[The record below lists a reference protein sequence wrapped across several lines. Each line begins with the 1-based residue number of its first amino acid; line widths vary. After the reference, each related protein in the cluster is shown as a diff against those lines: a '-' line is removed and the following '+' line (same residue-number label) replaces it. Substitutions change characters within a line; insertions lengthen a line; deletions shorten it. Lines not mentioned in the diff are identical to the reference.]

1 MSNDGV
7 TAVERALSILDCFKP
22 GSEKLSLA
30 DLSARLPLH
39 KTTIFRLLN
48 SLVRCGYAIRHKDG
62 SYSPGPRLLY
72 LGRVYE
78 RSFHLSD
85 WVMPVL
91 ESLSKKTGESAA
103 YYVEG
108 EEPGS
113 RLCLFRYQPH
123 EGLHSQVI
131 AGSVMPPDNSSTARV
146 FRTWSQLEPATE
158 QKLPYFSCGQR
169 DPHTSSWSVPV
180 IGYENLFVG
189 ALTVA
194 GPSERLRLVDIA
206 YFEHTIMQAA
216 DELAS
221 KLGATAD
228 IREALYQQD

>member
-7 TAVERALSILDCFKP
+7 VAVERALSILDCFQP
-22 GSEKLSLA
+22 GAERLSLA

-39 KTTIFRLLN
+39 KTTIFRMLN

-62 SYSPGPRLLY
+62 TYTPGPRLLY

-78 RSFHLSD
+78 RSFHLSEL
-85 WVMPVL
+85 VMPVL
-91 ESLSKKTGESAA
+91 EALSKKTGESAA

-108 EEPGS
+108 EELGS
-113 RLCLFRYQPH
+113 RLCLFRCQPH

-146 FRTWSQLEPATE
+146 FKTWAQLEPTNE
-158 QKLPYFSCGQR
+158 QTLPYYSCGQR

-189 ALTVA
+189 ALTIA
-194 GPSERLRLVDIA
+194 GPTVRLNRVDVTFFERTLL
-206 YFEHTIMQAA
+206 QAA

-228 IREALYQQD
+228 IREALYQ